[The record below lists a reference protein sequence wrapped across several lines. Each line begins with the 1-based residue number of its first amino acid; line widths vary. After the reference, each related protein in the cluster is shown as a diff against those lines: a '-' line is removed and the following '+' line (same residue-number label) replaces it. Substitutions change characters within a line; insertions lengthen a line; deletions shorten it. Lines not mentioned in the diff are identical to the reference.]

1 NMLAGVGAVD
11 VVMLVVAANEG
22 WMPQSE
28 EHLRIVELLGVRDG
42 LVCLTKADLVDDETL
57 DLARLELDDRLAGS
71 ALAGAPGVVR
81 DALAGRG
88 VGAVR
93 SGLDAVLAA
102 AAPPVDRGRPRL
114 WVDRVFAARGAGTVV
129 TGTLTGGGL
138 RVDEEVEV
146 GSLARPARIRAIET
160 AHHK

>member
-1 NMLAGVGAVD
+1 
-11 VVMLVVAANEG
+11 
-22 WMPQSE
+22 
-28 EHLRIVELLGVRDG
+28 EHLRIVELLGVRHG
-42 LVCLTKADLVDDETL
+42 LVCLSKADLVDDETL

-71 ALAGAPGVVR
+71 ALAGAPVVVC
-81 DALAGRG
+81 DALSGRG
-88 VGAVR
+88 GDAVR
-93 SGLDAVLAA
+93 SGLDAVPAA

-160 AHHK
+160 AHHKVEAAATGTRVALNLAGVEHRA